1 MAINITNVTGV
12 DSFSDMG
19 TFASDASGGW
29 FWAVVTI
36 ALFVII
42 IFRQVNNRH
51 NFDDAIL
58 SAAFTNFVVSMVFLR
73 LGWVAMH
80 FPIIYIS
87 LVAGVIGFK
96 IYTK

>member
-1 MAINITNVTGV
+1 MGINITNVTGV

-29 FWAVVTI
+29 FWGVVTI

-42 IFRQVNNRH
+42 IFRQINNRH

-58 SAAFTNFVVSMVFLR
+58 SGAFTNFVLSMVFLR
-73 LGWVAMH
+73 LGWVEMY

-87 LVAGVIGFK
+87 LIASVVGFK
-96 IYTK
+96 FFTK